1 MTDEHESTPRFTASR
16 LIATVLVVA
25 ALHWLQV
32 LAAPIAFALFLI
44 ALVWPVQ
51 VKLEARLPRW
61 LALIICVFLLLMAAM
76 AILLMI
82 GYGIG
87 VILEGLAPYAPRM
100 QQAYANFGSW
110 LEWQGVEPW
119 PAFTD
124 QLGPGWVFGILQG
137 AAARIN
143 TVAGFLA
150 LTLIFLILGLLE
162 ISDVKW
168 RLPHAF
174 GEDAAELLIKSF
186 QEIASKFR
194 RYMLVRTFVSV
205 LTGML
210 TWLYALAVGL
220 DLAAVWGGLA
230 FALNYFPFVGS
241 IAAVVPPV
249 LFAFV
254 QFESWQA
261 PLLVLAGMAL
271 IQFSIGNF
279 LDPRLEGRALA
290 ISPFA
295 VVVSIFFWGLIWGI
309 PGAFIGVP
317 VTIALATVCNQFHTT
332 CWISRL
338 LIPLPRP
345 KNVQASDDE

>member
-1 MTDEHESTPRFTASR
+1 MKDAHGSRPRLTASR

-25 ALHWLQV
+25 ALHWMQV

-51 VKLEARLPRW
+51 DKLEAHIPRW
-61 LALIICVFLLLMAAM
+61 LALLISVLLLLLAAT
-76 AILLMI
+76 ALLLVM

-87 VILEGLAPYAPRM
+87 AILEGLAPYAPRM
-100 QQAYANFGSW
+100 QDAYGNFGSW

-119 PAFTD
+119 SAFAD

-137 AAARIN
+137 AAARFN

-150 LTLIFLILGLLE
+150 LTVIFLILGLSE
-162 ISDVKW
+162 ISDVRR
-168 RLPHAF
+168 RLPGAF
-174 GEDAAELLIKSF
+174 GEDAAELLVKSF
-186 QEIASKFR
+186 QEIAWKFR
-194 RYMLVRTFVSV
+194 RYMLVRTLVSIF
-205 LTGML
+205 TGML
-210 TWLYALAVGL
+210 TWLFALTVGL

-230 FALNYFPFVGS
+230 FALNFIPFVGS
-241 IAAVVPPV
+241 IAAVFPPV

-254 QFESWQA
+254 QFESWQT
-261 PLLVLAGMAL
+261 PLLVLAGMGL

-317 VTIALATVCNQFHTT
+317 VTIALAAVCNQFHTT

-345 KNVQASDDE
+345 MDVPAREDE